1 MCMFEKS
8 FIVPLLR
15 GTFFIKY
22 IGELMKSYIKYMLYT
37 FIATILVACG
47 GGSSGSNNSNPPIV
61 YNLPNSGGAV
71 LTIPTNTIS
80 IAIGNSTSTSITL
93 QGGYKDLAIALSSN
107 TTANSAN
114 TSKLNDSSNPIQVS
128 FTPATLIAGTKDID
142 ASISITVT
150 GALNAGT
157 YPINLYA
164 SYIPQ
169 GSLAPLQVQIGTL
182 NLTVNNITPTPPII
196 SGNLSIS
203 PSPTIEQI
211 GLGYSR
217 YVTVSLV
224 GSQNVSNFNVT
235 LTSSNPAVAT
245 VNAVE
250 PQVCTLSTESNVC
263 TIAVNGVSLGNASIT
278 ASAANYGSVQ
288 SSVRVVQYAYITN
301 EADNN
306 YTQCISS
313 ISGIESDTCTHI
325 EPSGIGALNT
335 PFGIAF
341 NGKYAYIVNNG
352 NASYTQCDVDVNG
365 IESATCVTKVMPGIL
380 INPNQVA
387 FSGKYALFANYNST
401 YTQCLV
407 SESGIVSSSCTNN
420 AAQGLYKPLSVSINE
435 SYAYFSNSSQSTT
448 KCYLDESGLDSNT
461 CQRISINSTDIAF
474 NNQGYVLTVNNN
486 SNINQCQF
494 ATNGDFNTCQQITL
508 PVTINPYALA
518 YNNNYVYFIDH
529 GLNYTYLQCGLYESG
544 SININNCQPVTLT
557 NDTINTA
564 IAFH

>member
-1 MCMFEKS
+1 
-8 FIVPLLR
+8 
-15 GTFFIKY
+15 
-22 IGELMKSYIKYMLYT
+22 MKSYIKYMLFT

-47 GGSSGSNNSNPPIV
+47 GGSSGSTDNNTPISFG
-61 YNLPNSGGAV
+61 LPNSGGAV
-71 LTIPTNTIS
+71 LTIPTSTIS
-80 IAIGNSTSTSITL
+80 IANGSSFTSTSITL
-93 QGGYKDLAIALSSN
+93 QSGYKNLVINLSG
-107 TTANSAN
+107 NSGIN
-114 TSKLNDSSNPIQVS
+114 NLNYELCESLPCPPKIMKNSKLNDSSNPIQVS

-157 YPINLYA
+157 YPINIYA

-169 GSLAPLQVQIGTL
+169 GSLLPVQVQIATL
-182 NLTVNNITPTPPII
+182 SLNVNNITPLPPVV
-196 SGNLSIS
+196 SGNLFMS

-211 GLGYSR
+211 GLGYKR

-235 LTSSNPAVAT
+235 LTSSNPEVAT

-250 PQVCTLSTESNVC
+250 PQLCTLSTESNIC
-263 TIAVNGVSLGNASIT
+263 TIVVNAVSLGNASVT
-278 ASAANYGSVQ
+278 ASAANYNSVQ
-288 SSVRVVQYAYITN
+288 SLVEVIQYAYITN

-306 YTQCISS
+306 YTQCTTGL
-313 ISGIESDTCTHI
+313 SGIESDTCTHI
-325 EPSGIGALNT
+325 MPSGVGTLNT

-365 IESATCVTKVMPGIL
+365 IESATCVTKVMSGIL

-387 FSGKYALFANYNST
+387 FSGRYALFANYNST

-407 SESGIVSSSCTNN
+407 SESGIESSSCTNN
-420 AAQGLYKPLSVSINE
+420 TIQGLLNKPLSVSINE
-435 SYAYFSNSSQSTT
+435 SYAYFSNSFSTNTT
-448 KCYLDESGLDSNT
+448 KCHLDESYGLESAT
-461 CQRISINSTDIAF
+461 CQQISIRSTDLAF
-474 NNQGYVLTVNNN
+474 NNQGYLLSANNN
-486 SNINQCQF
+486 SIIDQCTF
-494 ATNGDFNTCQQITL
+494 DINGDFNTCQNMTL

-529 GLNYTYLQCGLYESG
+529 GQNYTYLQCGLFESG
-544 SININNCQPVTLT
+544 GININNCLPITLI
-557 NDTINTA
+557 NDTANTA

>member
-1 MCMFEKS
+1 
-8 FIVPLLR
+8 
-15 GTFFIKY
+15 
-22 IGELMKSYIKYMLYT
+22 MLFT

-47 GGSSGSNNSNPPIV
+47 GGSSGSTDNNTPISFG
-61 YNLPNSGGAV
+61 LPNSGGAV
-71 LTIPTNTIS
+71 LTIPTSTIS
-80 IAIGNSTSTSITL
+80 IANGSNFTSTSITL
-93 QGGYKDLAIALSSN
+93 QSGYKNLVINLSG
-107 TTANSAN
+107 NSGIN
-114 TSKLNDSSNPIQVS
+114 NLNYKLCDSLPCPPKIMKNSKLNDSSNPIQVS

-157 YPINLYA
+157 YPINIYA

-169 GSLAPLQVQIGTL
+169 GSLVPVQVQIATL
-182 NLTVNNITPTPPII
+182 SLNVNNITPVPPVPPVPPVVAG
-196 SGNLSIS
+196 SLSIS

-211 GLGYSR
+211 GVGYKR

-224 GSQNVSNFNVT
+224 GSQNVSSFNVT

-278 ASAANYGSVQ
+278 ASAANYTSVQ
-288 SSVRVVQYAYITN
+288 SSVAVIQYAYITN

-306 YTQCISS
+306 YTQCTTGL
-313 ISGIESDTCTHI
+313 SGIESGTCTHI

-407 SESGIVSSSCTNN
+407 SESGIISSSCTNN
-420 AAQGLYKPLSVSINE
+420 AIQDLLYRPLSVSINE

-461 CQRISINSTDIAF
+461 CQRISINSTDLAF

-486 SNINQCQF
+486 SNINQCKF
-494 ATNGDFNTCQQITL
+494 DINGDFNTCQNMTL

-518 YNNNYVYFIDH
+518 YNNDYVYFVDH
-529 GLNYTYLQCGLYESG
+529 GQNYTYLQCGLFESG
-544 SININNCQPVTLT
+544 GININNCLPITLI
-557 NDTINTA
+557 NDTVNTA